1 MSYEDGT
8 CDICKRQADAFS
20 RFTDI
25 PFADGNNY
33 EFVCWTCANV
43 PRRYIITS
51 EGFTKTA
58 SASELNDL
66 KDMLADG
73 WSKDEA
79 IVSINAVRLLLKKAM
94 ILETDNLVLDKIYG
108 IEIDLT
114 DIQD

>member
-20 RFTDI
+20 RFLDT
-25 PFADGNNY
+25 PFVDGNNY

-43 PRRYIITS
+43 PRRYIITD

-58 SASELNDL
+58 SAFELNDV

-79 IVSINAVRLLLKKAM
+79 IISINAVKQLLKKAI
-94 ILETDNLVLDKIYG
+94 ILETNNLVLDTIYG
-108 IEIDLT
+108 IEVDLT
-114 DIQD
+114 DMQD